1 MSDQTVGLFLY
12 LRTDWRGLNE
22 KEWERRHR
30 SPPSSAP
37 HTGII
42 ESSKRFFGSRDEL
55 AGIFKVCKPLTH
67 AVVGESIRV
76 FVSTEN
82 DRDAPDCRVESHTQK
97 DGKFWIP
104 SHIFEPNRQLNT
116 PQEEISR
123 ANQDATR
130 FECGTISISV
140 PHSPKLDIFAPIPSY
155 LHPLRPVFARL
166 SSRNGCH
173 YLRFFRRRGTPHLR
187 GQDRGSP
194 RSRGRPRL
202 REACL
207 RGDPGLR

>member
-76 FVSTEN
+76 FVTTEN
-82 DRDAPDCRVESHTQK
+82 DRDAPDCRVQSHTQK

-123 ANQDATR
+123 ANQDATC
-130 FECGTISISV
+130 FECGIDIGPALAKTGYLRSDPVIS
-140 PHSPKLDIFAPIPSY
+140 APSQASLCTPLKSKWLPLPPLLPPSWRA
-155 LHPLRPVFARL
+155 PPSRARPRL
-166 SSRNGCH
+166 SALARS
-173 YLRFFRRRGTPHLR
+173 PP
-187 GQDRGSP
+187 SP
-194 RSRGRPRL
+194 RSVP
-202 REACL
+202 
-207 RGDPGLR
+207 PW

>member
-82 DRDAPDCRVESHTQK
+82 DRY
-97 DGKFWIP
+97 
-104 SHIFEPNRQLNT
+104 
-116 PQEEISR
+116 
-123 ANQDATR
+123 
-130 FECGTISISV
+130 
-140 PHSPKLDIFAPIPSY
+140 APIA
-155 LHPLRPVFARL
+155 VL
-166 SSRNGCH
+166 SRKPKKMENS
-173 YLRFFRRRGTPHLR
+173 
-187 GQDRGSP
+187 GSP
-194 RSRGRPRL
+194 VIFSSPIVN
-202 REACL
+202 
-207 RGDPGLR
+207 